1 MKYLLQAGLGA
12 LALAQSALA
21 VAPASARPFTPSDMV
36 GLRRVSAPAVS
47 PDGQW
52 LAYQL
57 RVTDLAGNRGRT
69 DLYLLDLSQ
78 AGAAP
83 RMIASVADKNESA
96 PAFSADGKSLY
107 YLSNQSGDD
116 QLWRVA

>member
-21 VAPASARPFTPSDMV
+21 VAPAAARPFTPSDMV
-36 GLRRVSAPAVS
+36 SLNRVSAPAVS
-47 PDGQW
+47 PDGKW

-69 DLYLLDLSQ
+69 DLYLLDLGK
-78 AGAAP
+78 AGATP
-83 RMIASVADKNESA
+83 RMIASA
-96 PAFSADGKSLY
+96 PGHGRATGRERVGP
-107 YLSNQSGDD
+107 SGSI
-116 QLWRVA
+116 